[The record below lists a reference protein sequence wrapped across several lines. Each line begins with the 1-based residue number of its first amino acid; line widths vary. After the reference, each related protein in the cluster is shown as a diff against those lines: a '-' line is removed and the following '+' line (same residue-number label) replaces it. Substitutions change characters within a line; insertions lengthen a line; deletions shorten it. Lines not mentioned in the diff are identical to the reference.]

1 MELNQVTLPAVDV
14 AASVAFYRRMGF
26 TPIVDEPH
34 YARFK
39 STEGDATFSLHAV
52 TAPAAGAQAV
62 VYFECA
68 SVDDEVARLKARGI
82 QFLQEPRDE
91 PWLWREARLVDPTGN
106 VICLYHAGRNR
117 LDPPWRVGARDR
129 DDPAPI
135 DADERAIRDLV
146 ATWMAA
152 SRAGDV
158 ATVLSLM
165 TDDAVFLVP
174 GRVMRKDD
182 FAAAAR
188 AQAAPGAPHVD
199 GASAI
204 EELIVLGTWAF
215 MRARLTVEVTPQEGA
230 ATKRAG
236 HTLTIFR
243 KEHGRWRLA
252 RDANLLAPVVE

>member
-1 MELNQVTLPAVDV
+1 MELNQVTLPATDV

-39 STEGDATFSLHAV
+39 SVDGDATFSVHHAA
-52 TAPAAGAQAV
+52 APPAGGAAV

-68 SVDDEVARLKARGI
+68 AVDDEVARLKARGI
-82 QFLQEPRDE
+82 QFVQEPRDE
-91 PWLWREARLVDPTGN
+91 PWLWREARLVDPAGN

-117 LDPPWRVGARDR
+117 LDPPWRVAHGDR
-129 DDPAPI
+129 DGEAPL
-135 DADERAIRDLV
+135 DADEHAIRDVV

-152 SRAGDV
+152 TRAADA

-174 GRVMRKDD
+174 GRVMRKDE
-182 FAAAAR
+182 FAAAAH
-188 AQAAPGAPHVD
+188 AQAAPGAPRID
-199 GASAI
+199 GTSAI
-204 EELIVLGTWAF
+204 EELIVLGAWAF
-215 MRARLTVEVTPQEGA
+215 MRALLTVEITPQDGA
-230 ATKRAG
+230 PVTRAG

-243 KEHGRWRLA
+243 KERGRWRLA
-252 RDANLLAPVVE
+252 RDANLLAPASE